1 VESGSASRRDLVIIS
16 VSPVLAGGQD
26 RTGAGMFTGIV
37 QGMAEVVAIEEK
49 QDFRR
54 HVVRLP
60 QA

>member
-1 VESGSASRRDLVIIS
+1 
-16 VSPVLAGGQD
+16 
-26 RTGAGMFTGIV
+26 MFTGIV

>member
-1 VESGSASRRDLVIIS
+1 
-16 VSPVLAGGQD
+16 
-26 RTGAGMFTGIV
+26 MFTGIV

-60 QA
+60 QADRRHRAGRVHCAQRLLPDRDRGE